1 MAVLPHIQMMPSKG
15 TTTTQQF
22 YGLNQNLM
30 TNEGEWAA
38 MRNISDR
45 YYPAIAS
52 RPNRGTIE
60 QTMENPK
67 GIFYKNG
74 LFYIDG
80 TKAYYKGTEKFT
92 VTDSDKLIVGLGA
105 YICVFPDGI
114 IYNTYKDTT
123 ETITAK
129 YTQSGT
135 VTFAPLSE
143 KSVFTKITA
152 TGIGKTFA
160 TADNVTIAGC
170 TNSSYNGTHI
180 ISESDTDYIV
190 ISGSLD
196 ASFTQSSGLTFE
208 RKMPELE
215 FVTEKDNRLY
225 GCSSANHEVYTCK
238 QGDPK
243 NWYNYESGSDM
254 AWAATVGSDGDFTA
268 CVKYS
273 SSVLF
278 FKENAVHIL
287 RGEKPSNY
295 SLTEK
300 ELPGVRKGCDRSVVN
315 INDTLYYVG
324 RNGVY
329 AYDGAIPQKISSN
342 IPEDISDAVAC
353 KYNSKLYISCK
364 LKGVQTVL
372 VYDPRT
378 NIWDVENEETFKFAA
393 FSDGML
399 HYIDAD
405 NQLTSIE
412 GSRDEVIEWFLETG
426 DKTDS
431 MLNMKHVSKLKLNL
445 WLAAGT
451 ELRALIKCDDEPIW
465 QDKGYIRSTVN
476 KTYTLPII
484 PRRCSKYRIRLEG
497 KGEFKL
503 LGMSRDIEQ
512 GSEINGSL
520 QYQFHR

>member
-1 MAVLPHIQMMPSKG
+1 MAVLPHIQLMPSKG
-15 TTTTQQF
+15 TVTTQNF
-22 YGLNQNLM
+22 LGLNQNLT
-30 TNEGEWAA
+30 TNEGEWSK

-45 YYPAIAS
+45 FYPVIAS
-52 RPNRGTIE
+52 RPNRGAIE
-60 QTMENPK
+60 QTMTKPK

-80 TKAYYKGTEKFT
+80 TKAYYKGAEKFT
-92 VTDSDKLIVGLGA
+92 VSDTDKLIVGLGA
-105 YICVFPDGI
+105 YICVFPDGK

-123 ETITAK
+123 EDITAS
-129 YTQSGT
+129 YRQSGT
-135 VTFAPLSE
+135 VTFAPLSD
-143 KSVFTKITA
+143 KSVYTKITA
-152 TGIGKTFA
+152 SGIGNTFA
-160 TADNVTIAGC
+160 KGDNVTISGC
-170 TNSSYNGTHI
+170 TTSSYNGTHI
-180 ISESDTDYIV
+180 ITEQGTDYIV
-190 ISGSLD
+190 ISGQLTS
-196 ASFTQSSGLTFE
+196 SFTQSSGLTFE
-208 RKMPELE
+208 RKMPELD

-243 NWYNYESGSDM
+243 NWYNYESGADM

-268 CVKYS
+268 CTKYS

-295 SLTEK
+295 SLNEK
-300 ELPGVRKGCDRSVVN
+300 ELPGVRKGCDRSVVT
-315 INDTLYYVG
+315 IDDTLYYVG

-342 IPEDISDAVAC
+342 ITDDISDAVAC

-364 LKGVQTVL
+364 LAGATTLL

-378 NIWDVENEETFKFAA
+378 GLWDAEDEETFRFAA

-405 NQLTSIE
+405 NRLTSIE
-412 GSRDEVIEWFLETG
+412 GSRTETIEWFLETG
-426 DKTDS
+426 DRTDGI
-431 MLNMKHVSKLKLNL
+431 LNMKRLSKIKLNL

-451 ELRALIKCDDEPIW
+451 EFRVLIRYDDEPIW
-465 QDKGYIRSTVN
+465 QSKGYIRSTVN
-476 KTYTLPII
+476 KTYTLPIT

-497 KGEFKL
+497 TGEFKL

-520 QYQFHR
+520 QYQYHR

>member
-1 MAVLPHIQMMPSKG
+1 MAVLPHITAMPSKG
-15 TTTTQQF
+15 TVTTQQF
-22 YGLNQNLM
+22 LGLNQNLQ

-38 MRNISDR
+38 MKNISDR
-45 YYPAIAS
+45 FYPVIAT
-52 RPNRGTIE
+52 RPNRGAIE
-60 QTMENPK
+60 QTMSDPK

-80 TKAYYKGTEKFT
+80 TKAYYKGVEKFD
-92 VTDSDKLIVGLGA
+92 VSDTSKIIVGLGA
-105 YICVFPDGI
+105 YVCVFPDGI
-114 IYNTYKDTT
+114 IYNTYKDTK
-123 ETITAK
+123 ESMTASL
-129 YTQSGT
+129 TPSDT

-143 KSVFTKITA
+143 KSVYTKISLS
-152 TGIGKTFA
+152 GIGNTFA
-160 TADNVTIAGC
+160 KGDNVTISGC
-170 TNSSYNGTHI
+170 TNSSYDGTHI
-180 ISESDTDYIV
+180 ITEQGTDYIV
-190 ISGSLD
+190 ISGQLTE
-196 ASFTQSSGLTFE
+196 SFTQSSGLTFE
-208 RKMPELE
+208 RKLPSMDY
-215 FVTEKDNRLY
+215 VCEKDNRLY
-225 GCSSANHEVYTCK
+225 GCSSENHEVYTCK

-254 AWAATVGSDGDFTA
+254 AWASTVGSDGEFTA

-315 INDTLYYVG
+315 IDDTLYYVG

-329 AYDGAIPQKISSN
+329 AYDGAIPQKISNN
-342 IPEDISDAVAC
+342 ILDDISDAVAC
-353 KYNSKLYISCK
+353 KYSSKLYIACK
-364 LKGVQTVL
+364 LADKQTLL

-378 NIWDVENEETFKFAA
+378 NVWDIENDETFKYAA
-393 FSDGML
+393 YSDGEL
-399 HYIDAD
+399 HFIDAD
-405 NQLTSIE
+405 NNLTTIYGDRLE
-412 GSRDEVIEWFLETG
+412 NIEWFLETG

-431 MLNMKHVSKLKLNL
+431 ILNMKRVSKVKLNL
-445 WLAAGT
+445 WLEHGA
-451 ELRALIKCDDEPIW
+451 EFRAFIKYDDEPMW

-476 KTYTLPII
+476 KTYTLPIT
-484 PRRCSKYRIRLEG
+484 PSRCSKYRIRLEG
-497 KGEFKL
+497 KGQFKL